1 MQFDLQ
7 GAIFEQ
13 NGNAI
18 HDGVAARAAETQNSI
33 GLQLKG
39 LMAGWADDPPQ
50 IVRSQRSSAHS
61 SIL

>member
-1 MQFDLQ
+1 MEPGLS

-13 NGNAI
+13 NGNSI
-18 HDGVAARAAETQNSI
+18 DNGIAARAAETENGI

-39 LMAGWADDPPQ
+39 LMAGWADDPAQ
-50 IVRSQRSSAHS
+50 IVRSQRSSAHR